1 MVLILLPSWVVL
13 SKEHQ
18 IFDFALSLW
27 WLRAKKDCYVQVCLG
42 LIKSYQKKYQI
53 RLDPELVIGREQR
66 EYSAF
71 QLSLLQN
78 LYIPAKSRFQ
88 SL

>member
-1 MVLILLPSWVVL
+1 M
-13 SKEHQ
+13 
-18 IFDFALSLW
+18 
-27 WLRAKKDCYVQVCLG
+27 QVCLG